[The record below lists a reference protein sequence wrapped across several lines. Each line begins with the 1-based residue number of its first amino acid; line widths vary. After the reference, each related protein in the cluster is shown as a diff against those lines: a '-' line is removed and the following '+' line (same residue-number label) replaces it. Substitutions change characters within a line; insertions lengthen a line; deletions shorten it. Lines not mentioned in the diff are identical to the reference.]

1 MLNRFN
7 RWRYPTVQ
15 TGRDLRLD
23 FLRGY
28 CIVIMIIDHVS
39 LFPAWTIGLT
49 GNTRL
54 WVSAAEGFVLI
65 SGVVM
70 GLVYPRLIVQ
80 RGWPWAIRHV
90 TRRAAGLFALT
101 VGGQILLNTGDFLLR
116 ALRGRPSD
124 VPVDYVQL
132 IHEAVFQSRMA
143 PAYLSLLP
151 LFILFMLWGLAVLY
165 ALSRGHWRWVLLGS
179 IGLWY
184 AARLDPELFTVIR
197 TPFRFPSWQILFT
210 AGLLGGYYRATIR
223 AWWKRLP
230 AGGWRSAGLIGVGI
244 GLLLLSYQ
252 ISYNGLWAGID
263 WLKVDGPVFLRIELG
278 PGRVIAALWVFAAC
292 YELLTVC
299 WRPLSR
305 GLGWLVLPL
314 GQHALTAFVI
324 HSIAVYNIQ
333 RLPGWPFPDH
343 DATLMGFIHL
353 GIVIAVWGATLAVV
367 HVRSRGWQ
375 RVAYARL
382 IVWADSPRP

>member
-1 MLNRFN
+1 MMNLFN
-7 RWRYPTVQ
+7 RWRYPTAL

-28 CIVIMIIDHVS
+28 CIVVMLIDHVS

-70 GLVYPRLIVQ
+70 GLVYPRLIAQ
-80 RGWPWAIRHV
+80 RGWPWMIRHV

-101 VGGQILLNTGDFLLR
+101 VVGQILFNTGDFLLR

-124 VPVDYVQL
+124 VPADYLQL
-132 IHEAVFQSRMA
+132 IHQAVFQSRMA

-184 AARLDPELFTVIR
+184 AARLDPVVFTVIR
-197 TPFRFPSWQILFT
+197 TPFRFPIWQILFT
-210 AGLLGGYYRATIR
+210 AGLLGGYYRAMIK
-223 AWWKRLP
+223 AWWQRLP
-230 AGGWRSAGLIGVGI
+230 ARGWRSAVLIGLGI
-244 GLLLLSYQ
+244 GVLLLSYQ
-252 ISYNGLWAGID
+252 ISYNGLWADID
-263 WLKVDGPVFLRIELG
+263 WLRVDGPVFLRTELG
-278 PGRVIAALWVFAAC
+278 PGRVVRTAHGVLAAVAPCAGLVIVAARAAC
-292 YELLTVC
+292 FDRL
-299 WRPLSR
+299 RRSFDR
-305 GLGWLVLPL
+305 GL
-314 GQHALTAFVI
+314 QHSAL
-324 HSIAVYNIQ
+324 
-333 RLPGWPFPDH
+333 
-343 DATLMGFIHL
+343 
-353 GIVIAVWGATLAVV
+353 
-367 HVRSRGWQ
+367 
-375 RVAYARL
+375 ARL
-382 IVWADSPRP
+382 ALS